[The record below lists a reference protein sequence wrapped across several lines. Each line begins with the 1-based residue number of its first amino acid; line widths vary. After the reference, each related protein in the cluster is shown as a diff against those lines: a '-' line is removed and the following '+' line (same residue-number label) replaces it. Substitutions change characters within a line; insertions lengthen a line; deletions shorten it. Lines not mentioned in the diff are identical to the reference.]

1 MLDNEDVSIATRMKL
16 HPGWL
21 SLALEQIKDA
31 AMDRSGEHWEGD
43 LS

>member
-1 MLDNEDVSIATRMKL
+1 MLDNEDVSIARMKL

-21 SLALEQIKDA
+21 SSALEQIKDA
-31 AMDRSGEHWEGD
+31 TMDRSGEHWDGD